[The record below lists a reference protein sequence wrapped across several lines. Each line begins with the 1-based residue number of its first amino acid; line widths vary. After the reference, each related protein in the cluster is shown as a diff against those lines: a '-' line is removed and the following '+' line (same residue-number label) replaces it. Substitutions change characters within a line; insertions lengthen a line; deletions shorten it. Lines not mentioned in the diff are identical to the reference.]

1 MDPTWRIQDITT
13 MQVTQ
18 LISGEN
24 CARAL
29 RFLRK
34 NGRSPKPE
42 GDTTSWKTS
51 LFYYFQYFSST
62 HHYNLVNWQEQIE
75 VIHKAFVTAH

>member
-1 MDPTWRIQDITT
+1 

-18 LISGEN
+18 LIFGEN

-34 NGRSPKPE
+34 KGRSPKPE

-62 HHYNLVNWQEQIE
+62 HHYNLINRQERYIKRMLPHIKDVHAE
-75 VIHKAFVTAH
+75 VSKRKEH